1 MAIKRNPIARRA
13 LGMLTRGFA
22 AVTRAVPL
30 PVARML
36 GRYLGRAAFHV
47 IPRVRRVALA
57 NIEMAYGD
65 SLSPG
70 EKREIA
76 RSATENVGIVAAEF
90 TRIPKLKDPRFLS
103 RSVKIVGDDRLRE
116 GGGRLL
122 VGCHL
127 GNWEWM
133 APVVSAIGIPI
144 AEVVR
149 PLDDPRLNA
158 LVDATR
164 RAGGVITIPKSG
176 AGSEILRLLREG
188 TCVGV
193 LADQSPGSNAVPVTF
208 FGHPC
213 WATIAPIMVA
223 MRAKVPIHLLHMH
236 RNPDATYTFDIGPE
250 IVTVR
255 TGDFYE
261 DLRVNSQRIQDALE
275 ALVRAHPHQWLWLH
289 RRWKERPRLAN
300 EWAERTR
307 KAKAVAP
314 ISEEQTPQE

>member
-1 MAIKRNPIARRA
+1 MALQRNPVARRA
-13 LGMLTRGFA
+13 YGTLTRGFA
-22 AVTRAVPL
+22 FLTSVVPL
-30 PVARML
+30 PVARVL
-36 GRYLGRAAFHV
+36 GRYLARVAFYV
-47 IPRVRRVALA
+47 IPRVRRVGMA
-57 NIEMAYGD
+57 NLERAYGGA
-65 SLSPG
+65 LSYR
-70 EKREIA
+70 EKRAIA
-76 RSATENVGIVAAEF
+76 LGAAENVGIVAAEF
-90 TRIPKLKDPRFLS
+90 TRIPMLKDPAFLS
-103 RSVKIVGDDRLRE
+103 GHVKVVGEEHLRQ

-133 APVVSAIGIPI
+133 APVVSALGIPI

-149 PLDDPRLNA
+149 PLDDPHLNA

-164 RAGGVITIPKSG
+164 RAGGVITIPKGG

-223 MRAKVPIHLLHMH
+223 LRAKVPIHLLHMH
-236 RNPDATYTFDIGPE
+236 RNPDATYTFEIGPE
-250 IVTVR
+250 IHTVR
-255 TGDFYE
+255 TGEFYE
-261 DLRVNSQRIQDALE
+261 DLRVNSQRIQNELE

-289 RRWKERPRLAN
+289 RRWKERPRLAE
-300 EWAERTR
+300 EWGERTR
-307 KAKAVAP
+307 RVQRFASDTEGSRARP
-314 ISEEQTPQE
+314 